1 MKRINYLLALA
12 VIVFT
17 FASCEDDESFDI
29 TGTWTQEKSEVSFS
43 SDIPGFQDI
52 SFSDDEPVT
61 VTFNE
66 DGTGEAISEE
76 GTDSFNW
83 TLNEDKLTI
92 SDDEMPLTL
101 TLTTMT
107 DTRVVG
113 EQTLTSE
120 LIGSLGLLDPEDE
133 EMLDQ
138 LGDLSGKITLTLVR

>member
-1 MKRINYLLALA
+1 MKRINYLIALA
-12 VIVFT
+12 VIVFAFT
-17 FASCEDDESFDI
+17 SCEDEESFDM
-29 TGTWTQEKSEVSFS
+29 TGTWTQEKSEITIS
-43 SDIPGFQDI
+43 SGIPGVEDF

-66 DGTGEAISEE
+66 DGTGEAVSEE

-83 TLNEDKLTI
+83 SLADDKLTI

-107 DTRVVG
+107 DSKVVG

-120 LIGSLGLLDPEDE
+120 LILAAGFLDPEEE

-138 LGDLSGKITLTLVR
+138 FGDFSGKITLTLVR

>member
-1 MKRINYLLALA
+1 MKRINYLVALTIIIFA
-12 VIVFT
+12 FT
-17 FASCEDDESFDI
+17 SCEDEESFDM
-29 TGTWTQEKSEVSFS
+29 TGTWTQEKSEITLS
-43 SDIPGFQDI
+43 SDIPGIEDF

-66 DGTGEAISEE
+66 DGTGEAVSEE

-83 TLNEDKLTI
+83 SLENEILTI

-107 DTRVVG
+107 DSKVVG

-120 LIGSLGLLDPEDE
+120 LVLGAGLLDPEE
-133 EMLDQ
+133 
-138 LGDLSGKITLTLVR
+138 

>member
-1 MKRINYLLALA
+1 MKRINYLVALTIIIFA
-12 VIVFT
+12 FT
-17 FASCEDDESFDI
+17 SCEDEESFDM
-29 TGTWTQEKSEVSFS
+29 TGTWTQEKSEITLS
-43 SDIPGFQDI
+43 SDIPGIEDF

-66 DGTGEAISEE
+66 DGTGEAVSEE

-83 TLNEDKLTI
+83 SLADDKLTI

-107 DTRVVG
+107 DSKVVG

-120 LIGSLGLLDPEDE
+120 LVLGAGLLDPEE
-133 EMLDQ
+133 EELLEEFDFT
-138 LGDLSGKITLTLVR
+138 GSITITLVR

>member
-1 MKRINYLLALA
+1 MKRINYLVALTIIIFA
-12 VIVFT
+12 FT
-17 FASCEDDESFDI
+17 SCEDEESFDM
-29 TGTWTQEKSEVSFS
+29 TGTWTQEKSEITLS
-43 SDIPGFQDI
+43 SDIPGIEDF

-66 DGTGEAISEE
+66 DGTGEAVSEE

-83 TLNEDKLTI
+83 SLENEILTI

-107 DTRVVG
+107 DSKVVG

-120 LIGSLGLLDPEDE
+120 LVLGAGLLDPEE
-133 EMLDQ
+133 EELLEEFDFT
-138 LGDLSGKITLTLVR
+138 GSITITLVR